1 MVTLLPFLSSYFCY
15 LFMNSVSVVSMSH
28 SRDKTKHLT
37 YFSIRC
43 FSQSRNPTPYKAH
56 LCFNIYLKKKKRP
69 FSLMRNQ
76 MKIFLSKILFCLLC
90 LFLLIIDVHLG
101 YLCILQKM
109 KKQQNGD
116 MEKIKISSSLFSDAN
131 LFPKRLNTF

>member
-1 MVTLLPFLSSYFCY
+1 
-15 LFMNSVSVVSMSH
+15 
-28 SRDKTKHLT
+28 
-37 YFSIRC
+37 
-43 FSQSRNPTPYKAH
+43 
-56 LCFNIYLKKKKRP
+56 
-69 FSLMRNQ
+69 MRNQ